1 MTVRTFKQ
9 YGQGFGSDPVSIIA
23 KINDVIVFE
32 GDIPTVDEP
41 LPSQPDLNDNFDTV
55 LFSWENTVDFA
66 GTANVEITI
75 GGTGTLILTDTVAN
89 YITGN
94 IETSTDVYG
103 SFYSYNDDEVV
114 ISDPF
119 TEPKINGVGVIR
131 VRDWVPTT
139 PLEGQWWY
147 TLASQSTFTGTLNI
161 DAGTLPTAPV

>member
-41 LPSQPDLNDNFDTV
+41 LPLQPDLIDNFDNV

-66 GTANVEITI
+66 GTANVEITV
-75 GGTGTLILTDTVAN
+75 GGSGTLMLTATVAN

-103 SFYSYNDDEVV
+103 SFYSYTEEEVA
-114 ISDPF
+114 IFDPF
-119 TEPKINGVGVIR
+119 TNPKINGVDVVR

-139 PLEGQWWY
+139 PLDGQWMY

-161 DAGTLPTAPV
+161 NAGKSPSTPV

>member
-9 YGQGFGSDPVSIIA
+9 YGQGFGTDPVSIIA

-32 GDIPTVDEP
+32 GDIPTVDES
-41 LPSQPDLNDNFDTV
+41 LPPQPDLNDSFENV

-66 GTANVEITI
+66 GIANVEITV

-119 TEPKINGVGVIR
+119 TNPEINGVDVVR
-131 VRDWVPTT
+131 VRDWVPTV
-139 PLEGQWWY
+139 PLSGQWWY
-147 TLASQSTFTGTLNI
+147 TVGGESTFTGTLNI
-161 DAGTLPTAPV
+161 DAGILPPAP